1 MTDKTYYELEDDI
14 TNPDAEFDNLKAQEH
29 ALSTVV
35 AETADQVNRV
45 AQVTEYLYG
54 RQTDPDDAAFIREVY
69 EIANVMGTR
78 IAQQAIAH
86 KAAGEFARKMFEYYQ
101 QMLRNHNDIT
111 DKVEEVEEALDEL
124 RSEFD
129 EAMAEAYENIF
140 AEMHENIRQLT
151 GCADW
156 GVIYRFNDLLV
167 GNNENP
173 TPEQVELLNRLLSTF
188 EQPAPEQ
195 G

>member
-1 MTDKTYYELEDDI
+1 MVERNYYKMEDDI
-14 TNPDAEFDNLKAQEH
+14 SAPEIEFDNLKAQEH
-29 ALSTVV
+29 AMSTIVT
-35 AETADQVNRV
+35 ETADQVNRV

-54 RQTDPDDAAFIREVY
+54 RQTDADDAAFIREVY

-86 KAAGEFARKMFEYYQ
+86 KAAGEFAHKMFEYYQ
-101 QMLRNHNDIT
+101 QMLRNNNDIS
-111 DKVEEVEEALDEL
+111 DKVEEVEEKLDEL
-124 RSEFD
+124 RGEFD

-151 GCADW
+151 GCGDW
-156 GVIYRFNDLLV
+156 GLIYRFNDLLV

-173 TPEQVELLNRLLSTF
+173 TPEQVELLDRLLATF
-188 EQPAPEQ
+188 EVQPEQ